1 MYQGSNKTALSSQK
15 SIAQGFTELMHEKE
29 YSKISISEI
38 CQRSGVSR
46 QTFYTLFESKE
57 NIVIFILAKSHDFK
71 PDKDCECQGPP
82 TLAQLAEGFTKYIL
96 SKKEILE
103 LLVKNNIIYMMMWSL
118 YKSFTECNDPK
129 DEYEKIISNMTAD
142 FIAAGLTTIAKHYV
156 MNSDNISEEQLKQ
169 LIYDLFNGSY
179 FPTEKK

>member
-82 TLAQLAEGFTKYIL
+82 TLAQLA
-96 SKKEILE
+96 
-103 LLVKNNIIYMMMWSL
+103 
-118 YKSFTECNDPK
+118 
-129 DEYEKIISNMTAD
+129 
-142 FIAAGLTTIAKHYV
+142 
-156 MNSDNISEEQLKQ
+156 
-169 LIYDLFNGSY
+169 
-179 FPTEKK
+179 